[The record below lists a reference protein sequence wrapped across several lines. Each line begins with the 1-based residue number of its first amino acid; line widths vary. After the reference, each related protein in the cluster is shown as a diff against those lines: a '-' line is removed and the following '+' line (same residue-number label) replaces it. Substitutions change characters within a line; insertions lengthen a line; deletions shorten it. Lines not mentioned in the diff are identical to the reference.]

1 VQRPAARVDSLTPV
15 PRPKR
20 RNPWTS
26 TGEVFVW
33 VLFALLLLPA
43 GITGYVIGHYTS
55 LGKSASTVVHTVTI
69 GTSQSTTSQSTTT
82 SAATTGTTSATTTS
96 SSGGGNAAAGE
107 AVFKANGCAGCH
119 TFKPAGATGQIGPNL
134 DTAPTSDAKADN
146 NMDLTAF
153 VKQSIQDPDAYIAK
167 GFSKGIMP
175 TNFGTKLSPTELND
189 VVAFIVSGQS

>member
-1 VQRPAARVDSLTPV
+1 VQRPAARVDSLPPV
-15 PRPKR
+15 PRQKR

-43 GITGYVIGHYTS
+43 GVTGYVIGHYTS

-69 GTSQSTTSQSTTT
+69 GTSQSTTTSAATTAATTTSSAATTT
-82 SAATTGTTSATTTS
+82 SAA
-96 SSGGGNAAAGE
+96 GGGNAAAGE
-107 AVFKANGCAGCH
+107 AVFKANGCASCH
-119 TFKPAGATGQIGPNL
+119 TFKPAGATGQVGPNL

-167 GFSKGIMP
+167 GYTKGIMP
-175 TNFGTKLSPTELND
+175 TDFGTKLSPTELND